1 MSPLISEL
9 AGEEFAQKLKN
20 AELSA
25 FKVFRNENKIEL
37 GIKSSQ
43 IIDKKTEYDLI
54 EKIKAL
60 YGAKDVCVVTEYEG
74 FGVTSENVLEVFEHI
89 KQKVIEKVP
98 SCKSLLLKSSATLSE
113 NNFIIHTKFGG
124 ESTLLSNKIDVLFKD
139 LLSGEFGVD
148 FTVSFKNDMLDT
160 KTIRK
165 DLEAEESTI
174 SSDIKLPEPPPKKE
188 TVQAIKTEE
197 EGDDG
202 VLLGKAIKGEI
213 TPISEIPEY
222 GGQVIV
228 SGRVVGKETRELSSG
243 KTLLEFYV
251 ADKDSAIICKAFVQP
266 HIFEKIKPNLKKIK
280 AITVQGMA
288 QYDSFAKEV
297 TITAKNIMLADIK
310 VRKDEAEVKRVELH
324 AHTSLSAMDG
334 IVKPD
339 ELIGR
344 ALKWGHKAIA
354 ITDHG
359 VAQAFPEVFHAAG
372 KTDLKVIYGVEGYL
386 EGENP
391 KGVYGETDSTLSDTF
406 VVFDIETTGFSAE
419 FNEIIE
425 IGAVKVE
432 NGKITDRF
440 SEFVKPENP
449 IPYRITELTAITQAM
464 VEDAQN
470 IENVLPQ
477 FIEFCGDAPLV
488 AHNAKFDMGFIR
500 KKAENLGLKTDF
512 CYIDTLFLSRALL
525 TALKKHKLDVVA
537 KHLGFAF
544 QGHHR
549 AVNDAEVT
557 TRIFLYFIDTLK
569 QMGINSVNEINEKL
583 PQNTN
588 KRFIDSFHI
597 ILLAKTQ
604 EGLKNLYRLI
614 SFSHLNNFYKK
625 PRISKEMLEKHRE
638 GLIVGSACEAGELY
652 SKLVS
657 GALKPEIQKIIDFY
671 DYLEIQPLGNNDF
684 MVRNETVSSIE
695 QLKDLN
701 RKIVELGKENDKPVV
716 ATCDVHFLDRE
727 DKIYR
732 EILMSAQDYDD
743 AENQPP
749 LYLRTTDEMLKEFEY
764 LGKDTA
770 YEVVVKNT
778 NLIADMVD
786 IIRPVPKDAYPPEM
800 PGATEELKELCNKK
814 LLDMYGEN
822 PPEIV
827 TARMEKELV
836 PIIKYGFSV
845 MYMIAQKLVAKSNS
859 DGYLVGSRGS
869 VGSSLVAFLSGI
881 TEINSLPPHY
891 RCEKCKNTEFFTDGT
906 YACGADM
913 PDKVCPVCGA
923 SYKKDGYDIPF
934 ETFLGFDGD
943 KAPDIDLNFSGD
955 YQSTAH
961 KYTEVLF
968 GEGNVFRA
976 GTIGTVA
983 ENTAIGYI
991 KKHGEKIGKNYTK
1004 AQTMSLLSGLVGIKR
1019 TTGQHPGGIIIVPR
1033 ANEVYEFTPV
1043 QHPADDTETDIIT
1056 THFDYHSIDQNLL
1069 KLDIL
1074 GHDDPTV
1081 IRMLED
1087 LTGIDAKTIPLD
1099 DQATMSIFNNTEALG
1114 IKPEDINSEVGTF
1127 AVPEFGTKFVRQ
1139 MLVDTKPTAFSEL
1152 VRISGLSHGT
1162 DVWTNNAQNLV
1173 RDGVATL
1180 SEVICTR
1187 DDIMIYLIQHG
1198 VPNLTSFTIMEKVRK
1213 GKGLTPEDESIMREH
1228 NVPEWYIDSCK
1239 KIKYMFPKAHAAAY
1253 VTMAFRIA
1261 YFKVNYPVSF
1271 YISYYTVRADAF
1283 DAKRM
1288 IHGKERVIASM
1299 KEIENN
1305 PDATQKEKDV
1315 HTILEVCNEMYARG
1329 IKFLPIDLYKS
1340 HSNKFLEED
1349 GAIRPPL
1356 NAIAGLSDAMAQS
1369 ILKAREEGEF
1379 ISVEDLARRT
1389 KIGNSIIEKLK
1400 EYDVL
1405 TDMAATNQTSL
1416 FD

>member
-1 MSPLISEL
+1 MSTLISEL
-9 AGEEFAQKLKN
+9 AGGDIADRLSYC
-20 AELSA
+20 ELSS
-25 FKVFRNENKIEL
+25 FKVFKKHGRIEIGL
-37 GIKSSQ
+37 TANAIA
-43 IIDKKTEYDLI
+43 DKNAIYDL
-54 EKIKAL
+54 EQQIKKL
-60 YGAKDVCVVTEYEG
+60 YGIGEVKINISFNNIEI
-74 FGVTSENVLEVFEHI
+74 TSENISDVYEYLKSEVI
-89 KQKVIEKVP
+89 KLVP
-98 SCKSLLLKSSATLSE
+98 LAKSLLLKSHATISGRD
-113 NNFIIHTKFGG
+113 FVIHTKFGG
-124 ESTLLSNKIDVLFKD
+124 ESTLMSNKIDYHFKELLSKMFGADFSVSFLNDIINANAVLKD
-139 LLSGEFGVD
+139 LSKE
-148 FTVSFKNDMLDT
+148 
-160 KTIRK
+160 
-165 DLEAEESTI
+165 EASI
-174 SSDIKLPEPPPKKE
+174 SSNIKVPEPTPKKE
-188 TVQAIKTEE
+188 KVVAPKTEDE
-197 EGDDG
+197 EDDG
-202 VLLGKAIKGEI
+202 VIYGKAFTGDI
-213 TPISEIPEY
+213 TPIDEIPEY
-222 GGQVIV
+222 GGQVII
-228 SGRVVGKETRELSSG
+228 SGRVVGKDTRELSSG
-243 KTLLEFYV
+243 KTLVEFYV
-251 ADKDSAIICKAFVQP
+251 ADSKSAIICKSFMQP
-266 HIFEKIKPNLKKIK
+266 HIFEKVKPNLKKIK

-288 QYDSFAKEV
+288 QYDTFAKEV

-310 VRKDEAEVKRVELH
+310 VRKDEAEEKRVELH

-339 ELIGR
+339 ELVKR
-344 ALKWGHKAIA
+344 AIHWGHKALA

-359 VAQAFPEVFHAAG
+359 VVQAFPEVFHAAE
-372 KTDLKVIYGVEGYL
+372 KSDLKIIYGVEGYL

-391 KGVYGETDSTLSDTF
+391 KAVYGKSNEILSGSF
-406 VVFDIETTGFSAE
+406 VVFDIETTGFSPKL
-419 FNEIIE
+419 NEIIE
-425 IGAVKVE
+425 IGAVKIAD
-432 NGKITDRF
+432 GKIVDNF
-440 SEFVKPENP
+440 SEFIKPENP
-449 IPYRITELTAITQAM
+449 IPYHITELTSITQAM
-464 VEDAQN
+464 VDDADT
-470 IENVLPQ
+470 IETVLPK

-488 AHNAKFDMGFIR
+488 AHNAKFDMSFIR

-512 CYIDTLFLSRALL
+512 CYIDTLFLSRAIL
-525 TALKKHKLDVVA
+525 TNLKKHKLDVIA

-544 QGHHR
+544 EGHHR

-557 TRIFLYFIDTLK
+557 TRIFLHFLDSLK
-569 QMGINSVNEINEKL
+569 QMGIESVNEINGKL
-583 PQNTN
+583 PENTN
-588 KRFIDSFHI
+588 KRFIDSYHI
-597 ILLAKTQ
+597 ILLAKNQ
-604 EGLKNLYRLI
+604 AGLKNLYKLV

-625 PRISKEMLEKHRE
+625 PRISKQMLTEHRD
-638 GLIVGSACEAGELY
+638 GLVVGSACEAGELY
-652 SKLVS
+652 SKILS
-657 GALKPEIQKIIDFY
+657 GALKEEISDIVDFY
-671 DYLEIQPLGNNDF
+671 DYLEIQPLGNNNF
-684 MVRNETVSSIE
+684 MIRNNTVSGVE
-695 QLKDLN
+695 DLKDIN
-701 RKIVELGKENDKPVV
+701 REIISLGNEKDKPVV
-716 ATCDVHFLDRE
+716 ATCDVHFLDSD

-743 AENQPP
+743 AEHQPP
-749 LYLRTTDEMLKEFEY
+749 LYFRNTNEMLSEFEY
-764 LGKDTA
+764 LGKETA
-770 YEVVVKNT
+770 YDVVVKNT

-786 IIRPVPKDAYPPEM
+786 VIRPVPKEAYPPEM
-800 PGATEELKELCNKK
+800 PGATEELKELCNNKMHE
-814 LLDMYGEN
+814 LYGDN

-827 TARMEKELV
+827 TARMEKELI

-869 VGSSLVAFLSGI
+869 VGSSLVAYLSGI

-891 RCEKCKNTEFFTDGT
+891 RCEKCKNTEFFTEGQ

-913 PDKVCPVCGA
+913 PDKVCPVCGEN
-923 SYKKDGYDIPF
+923 YKKDGYDIPF

-1004 AQTMSLLSGLVGIKR
+1004 AQTMSLLSGLTGIKR

-1087 LTGIDAKTIPLD
+1087 LTGLDAKKIPLD
-1099 DQATMSIFNNTEALG
+1099 DKATMSLFNNTEALG
-1114 IKPEDINSEVGTF
+1114 VTPEDINSEVGTF

-1139 MLVDTKPTAFSEL
+1139 MLVDTKPTTFSEL
-1152 VRISGLSHGT
+1152 IRISGLSHGT
-1162 DVWTNNAQNLV
+1162 DVWLNNAQDLV
-1173 RDGVATL
+1173 RGGVATL
-1180 SEVICTR
+1180 PEVICTR
-1187 DDIMIYLIQHG
+1187 DDIMIYLIHHK
-1198 VPNLTSFTIMEKVRK
+1198 VPDLTSFTIMEKVRK
-1213 GKGLTPEDESIMREH
+1213 GKGLTPEHEDIMREH
-1228 NVPEWYIDSCK
+1228 DVPEWYIDSCK

-1271 YISYYTVRADAF
+1271 YIAYYTVRADAF
-1283 DAKRM
+1283 DAQRM
-1288 IHGKERVIASM
+1288 IHGKERVMASM
-1299 KEIENN
+1299 KEIEQN

-1340 HSNKFLEED
+1340 HSSKFLEED

-1369 ILKAREEGEF
+1369 ILKAREDGEF

-1400 EYDVL
+1400 EYDVIS
-1405 TDMAATNQTSL
+1405 DMAATNQTSL